1 MPALHDHQ
9 DQEPAVTID
18 RYPAVS
24 FIGRL
29 LMCSLF
35 LVSGIG
41 KVAAP
46 AATKAYIA
54 SAGLPLPDIAYLAAM
69 AVELGLGTL
78 LLLGYRTKLVAG
90 LMALFTLATA
100 FAFHAHFDDANQQIH
115 FLKNLSIAGG
125 LIQFAVWGA
134 GAWSLDGL
142 RARRI

>member
-1 MPALHDHQ
+1 MNHDRL
-9 DQEPAVTID
+9 PLF
-18 RYPAVS
+18 S
-24 FIGRL
+24 LIGRV

-35 LVSGIG
+35 IVSGIG

-46 AATKAYIA
+46 GATKAYIV
-54 SAGLPLPDIAYLAAM
+54 SAGLPLPDLAYLAAV

-78 LLLGYRTKLVAG
+78 LLLGFKTKWVAA

-100 FAFHAHFDDANQQIH
+100 FTFHAHFNDPNQQVH

-125 LIQFAVWGA
+125 LVQFAIWGA

-142 RARRI
+142 RTRRA